1 MARLARLSLPGVVH
15 HVVHLG
21 HEQVP
26 IFRDEID
33 AQRFLALLAES
44 SVIHNIAVHAFVLL
58 PGRFHLLVTPF
69 ATGQL
74 SKFMQGLSR
83 RYAHAFNN
91 RHRIKGALWEGRF
104 RSGVLQADA
113 YLWSAMAY
121 LDWQPVFDH
130 LVERP
135 VDYPWSSHGHYRGK
149 ARISWIRPHESWWAL
164 GNTPF
169 AREDAYGELV
179 QGGVDQKRCELIRMS
194 ALRGWS
200 LGSEAFLSNLA
211 EKTPRPLQP
220 RRPGR
225 PSQSPASS
233 AQSVPD

>member
-1 MARLARLSLPGVVH
+1 MARLARLSLPGLVH

-21 HEQVP
+21 REQVP

-33 AQRFLALLAES
+33 ARRFLALLAES
-44 SVIHNIAVHAFVLL
+44 SANHNIAVHAFVLL

-69 ATGQL
+69 VAGNL

-91 RHRIKGALWEGRF
+91 RHHVKGALWDGRF
-104 RSGVLQADA
+104 RSGVLQVDA
-113 YLWSAMAY
+113 YLWSTMAY
-121 LDWQPVFDH
+121 LDWQPVFEQ
-130 LVERP
+130 LVDRP
-135 VDYPWSSHGHYRGK
+135 ADYPWSSHAHYRGS
-149 ARISWIRPHESWWAL
+149 ARISWIRPHEAWWSL

-169 AREDAYGELV
+169 AREDAYGDLV
-179 QGGVDQKRCELIRMS
+179 QGGVDPKLCDLIRMS

-200 LGSEAFLSNLA
+200 LGSDAFLSNLT
-211 EKTPRPLQP
+211 EKTLRPLQP

-225 PSQSPASS
+225 PARSPSS
-233 AQSVPD
+233 DV